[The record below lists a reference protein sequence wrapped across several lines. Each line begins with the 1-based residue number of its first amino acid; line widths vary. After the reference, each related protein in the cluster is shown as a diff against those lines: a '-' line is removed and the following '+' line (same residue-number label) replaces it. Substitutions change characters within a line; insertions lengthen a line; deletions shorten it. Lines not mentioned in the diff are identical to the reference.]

1 MFDFLKP
8 KDSGTELT
16 SLKLQSPAKPP
27 ANASAPAKTI
37 TDATQKMAT
46 AFKDSPEQAEIQRR
60 AIELAKSGEHPEMFF
75 FLRDRTNH
83 AHLAFLMKE
92 PARKA
97 VLIFTSVP
105 MAYFFLQTKQMSHE
119 VVGVKPDELPPIAED
134 WQKRGLDS
142 YIMDLSPKAPVFN
155 AMTPKDSLITHGQLV
170 FSWALGRTIRNWQAQ
185 RRLAEFY
192 FKKDSN
198 PTLPETLLKHRT
210 ALEQMRDFGA
220 FDVPFVHWM
229 IALVAG
235 MQGDEPVRLAATA
248 TLES

>member
-75 FLRDRTNH
+75 FL
-83 AHLAFLMKE
+83 
-92 PARKA
+92 
-97 VLIFTSVP
+97 
-105 MAYFFLQTKQMSHE
+105 QTKQMSHE

-155 AMTPKDSLITHGQLV
+155 AMTPKDSLITHR
-170 FSWALGRTIRNWQAQ
+170 S
-185 RRLAEFY
+185 E
-192 FKKDSN
+192 
-198 PTLPETLLKHRT
+198 E
-210 ALEQMRDFGA
+210 
-220 FDVPFVHWM
+220 
-229 IALVAG
+229 
-235 MQGDEPVRLAATA
+235 
-248 TLES
+248 